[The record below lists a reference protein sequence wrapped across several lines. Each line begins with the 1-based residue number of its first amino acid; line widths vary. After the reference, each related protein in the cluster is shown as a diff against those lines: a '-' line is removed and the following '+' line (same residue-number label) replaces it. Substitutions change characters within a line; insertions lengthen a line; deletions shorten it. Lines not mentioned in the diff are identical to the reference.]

1 MGGPKVAAHKPE
13 VHHAAPR
20 CLLTLHERANGS
32 SLDGEGIQAWVEWE
46 IEAMRWRVPVE
57 IAREDLQAL
66 VEASEVVL
74 EQEKHR
80 LLHEADWRRWGS
92 RGGRETL
99 RRYGT
104 EWFALL
110 ALRRWERITAS
121 ELEAARVLR

>member
-1 MGGPKVAAHKPE
+1 MAAHKPE

-20 CLLTLHERANGS
+20 CLLTLHERANGLP
-32 SLDGEGIQAWVEWE
+32 LDGEGIQAWVEWE
-46 IEAMRWRVPVE
+46 MEAMRWRVPVE
-57 IAREDLQAL
+57 IARSELEAL
-66 VEASEVVL
+66 IEASEVVL
-74 EQEKHR
+74 ERERHR

-110 ALRRWERITAS
+110 ALRRWGRITAS
-121 ELEAARVLR
+121 ELEAARVLQ